1 LPDKPIP
8 EQDPITSK
16 SYAAHYAIA
25 TVILVITL
33 FWALWDEA
41 WGQRPW
47 KAFQEQWKDRYSL
60 FLNTAKSSSSK
71 SETAVEQDPQY
82 VALKQAYEKAYQDSR
97 AQGEEARRKLDDAG
111 ARLLA
116 VQSVFT
122 DRRAYVNALTYEEET
137 SESQS
142 SKASKQKEID
152 EYKAKKA
159 TVEFPDGSK
168 KQFNFEDLEKTYNA
182 IRDERTR
189 LSLELGDV
197 LKPATEAKAKM
208 DEYVTDHMVDLTPA
222 QIEGLK
228 RKTADWDPKIVQIN
242 VAEANIVDRC
252 ESCHMGAREP
262 LKITPAAMI
271 EKGHKTPDEYAN
283 AFVSH
288 PEPELLQI
296 HDPDKFGCSP
306 CHQGNGRATTSV
318 EKAHGNY
325 EHWLWPLYPKE
336 NSEAGCQSCHAADMV
351 LANGDVQWMTINNG
365 KDLFRQRGC
374 MGCHRYEG
382 YDKEPD
388 DLNNI
393 AQQIKQ
399 IEGQKI
405 DNAKQTAALM
415 KQADAAASNEEANAL
430 NLKAVDLR
438 VANSKL
444 DGRLQQLDFQSHSL
458 MQDQKKVGPNLKDV
472 RLKLNKNWIPVW
484 LRKPSD
490 FRPTTKMPNF
500 RLTDHQIQAISA
512 YIWQSGF
519 TDPLPKHKPGNA
531 AHGKE
536 LFETRG
542 CLACHSIGEGD
553 QTMGGTFAANLTRVG
568 EKANYD
574 YLVRWIHNARERTR
588 PYCPYEKKDIGP
600 EDYAK
605 KGLPYQFDLEHSRC
619 PNDGHELQ
627 VQNMT
632 VMPSLRL
639 APEDAE
645 DIATYLM
652 TQKKQEPSSY
662 ADASSYMD
670 DPNLKEE
677 GKKWVRHFGCAG
689 CHEIA
694 GFEDEGRI
702 GTELTFEGSKPIERL
717 DFALS
722 TEPAQRGGKDSEPI
736 KDKDDLARLPDGP
749 ANKPWYD
756 HKGFFEHKLA
766 EPNVYD
772 SGMEKGETEKLR
784 MPNLHLTKEQVLD
797 LTTFLMGSQE
807 TSLPASYQYKPGDA
821 RHDIQEGWW
830 VIKKY
835 NCMGCH
841 QFIPGQRT
849 ILMGMQ
855 QYQDQQ
861 EQLPPKLLTEGARVD
876 PEWLRKFLSNP
887 SLSTTDTNRNGVR
900 PYLKVRMPTF
910 SFSDNELRK
919 LVRFFQALS
928 QQPMP
933 YIPEQVPTL
942 TAKETDM
949 ARSLF
954 SSTAAP
960 CLKCHATGDPS
971 HDKIATAPNFLLAK
985 ERLKPD
991 WVERWITDPQA
1002 VSPGTSMPSGLFKQ
1016 QNNQWVFA
1024 GPTPPTFNGFTGDH
1038 RKLLTDYIFQLTP
1051 EEQRRVASSMPRSQ
1065 AALRPL
1071 NDRKHAAVESHRI
1084 VNSAAN
1090 GGSR

>member
-1 LPDKPIP
+1 VPEKPTP

-47 KAFQEQWKDRYSL
+47 KEYQEQWKTRYSA
-60 FLNTAKSSSSK
+60 FLSTAKSKSQASEKDVEKNSK
-71 SETAVEQDPQY
+71 YTELYAVW
-82 VALKQAYEKAYQDSR
+82 KKASDDSAPAAR
-97 AQGEEARRKLDDAG
+97 EAREKLDATS

-122 DRRAYVNALTYEEET
+122 DRRAYVNALTYELET

-142 SKASKQKEID
+142 AKASKQKDID
-152 EYKAKKA
+152 AYKAELA

-168 KQFNFEDLEKTYNA
+168 KQFTFQQLEETYNE
-182 IRDERTR
+182 IRDERTK

-197 LKPATEAKAKM
+197 LKPATDAKAKL
-208 DEYVTDHMVDLTPA
+208 DEYITDHMVDLTPA
-222 QIEGLK
+222 QIDGLK
-228 RKTADWDPKIVQIN
+228 KKAADWDPTIVQIN

-252 ESCHMGAREP
+252 ESCHMSAREP
-262 LKITPAAMI
+262 LKITAASMTLKG
-271 EKGHKTPDEYAN
+271 EKKPDEYAQ
-283 AFVSH
+283 ALVSH
-288 PEPELLQI
+288 TSPELLQI

-306 CHQGNGRATTSV
+306 CHQGNGRATTSI

-325 EHWLWPLYPKE
+325 EHWLWPLFPKE
-336 NSEAGCQSCHAADMV
+336 NAQAGCQTCHSADMM
-351 LANGDVQWMTINNG
+351 LTSGDVQWTTINDG

-382 YDKEPD
+382 YDKEPE
-388 DLNNI
+388 DLNAI
-393 AQQIKQ
+393 GQQIKQ
-399 IEGQKI
+399 IEGQKK
-405 DNAKQTAALM
+405 DNIKQTADLM
-415 KQADAAASNEEANAL
+415 KQADAAESNEEANTL
-430 NLKAVDLR
+430 NTKAVDLK
-438 VANSKL
+438 VDNSKL

-458 MQDQKKVGPNLKDV
+458 MQDQKKVGPNLKDA

-484 LRKPSD
+484 LKKPSD

-531 AHGKE
+531 AHGKD

-553 QTMGGTFAANLTRVG
+553 QMQGGTFAANLTRVG

-605 KGLPYQFDLEHSRC
+605 KGLPYQFDLEHSKC

-652 TQKKQEPSSY
+652 TQKKQEPSAY
-662 ADASSYMD
+662 ANAAFMD
-670 DPNLKEE
+670 DPSLKEE
-677 GKKWVRHFGCAG
+677 GKKWVRYYGCGG

-694 GFEDEGRI
+694 GMEDEGRI

-717 DFALS
+717 DFALF
-722 TEPAQRGGKDSEPI
+722 TEPAQRGGKESEPI

-772 SGMEKGETEKLR
+772 TGMVKSETEALR

-797 LTTFLMGSQE
+797 LTTFLMGSEE
-807 TSLPASYQYKPGDA
+807 TSLPANYQYKPGDA

-830 VIKKY
+830 VIRKY

-849 ILMGMQ
+849 ILMGLK
-855 QYQDQQ
+855 QYQDVQ

-887 SLSTTDTNRNGVR
+887 ALSTTDTNRNGVR

-928 QQPMP
+928 QQPIP
-933 YIPEQVPTL
+933 YIPEQVPVL

-960 CLKCHATGDPS
+960 CLKCHATGDPN

-1002 VSPGTSMPSGLFKQ
+1002 VSPGTSMPSGLFRE

-1024 GPTPPTFNGFTGDH
+1024 GPTPPTFNGYTGDH

-1051 EEQRRVASSMPRSQ
+1051 EEQRRVAASMPH
-1065 AALRPL
+1065 A
-1071 NDRKHAAVESHRI
+1071 KAAVQRPSVRRQAETQPR
-1084 VNSAAN
+1084 AAPS

>member
-1 LPDKPIP
+1 MPEKPIP
-8 EQDPITSK
+8 EQDPITGK
-16 SYAAHYAIA
+16 SYAIHYVIA
-25 TVILVITL
+25 TILLIATL
-33 FWALWDEA
+33 FWALYDEA

-47 KAFQEQWKDRYSL
+47 KAFQDQWKDRYPA
-60 FLNTAKSSSSK
+60 FLNTATSTSSK
-71 SETAVEQDPQY
+71 SEQSVEQDPPY
-82 VALKQAYEKAYQDSR
+82 VALKQDYEKAYQNSK
-97 AQGEEARRKLDDAG
+97 AQAEEARKKLDDAS

-122 DRRAYVNALTYEEET
+122 DRRAYVNALTYELET
-137 SESQS
+137 STSAS
-142 SKASKQKEID
+142 AKASKQKEID
-152 EYKAKKA
+152 SYKAEQA
-159 TVEFPDGSK
+159 TVEFPDGTK
-168 KQFNFEDLEKTYNA
+168 KKFTFPQLEETYNQ
-182 IRDERTR
+182 IRDERTQ

-197 LKPATEAKAKM
+197 LKPVTAAKAKM
-208 DEYVTDHMVDLTPA
+208 DEYISDHMVDLTPQ
-222 QIEGLK
+222 QIQGLK
-228 RKTADWDPKIVQIN
+228 KRATDWDPAIVQIN
-242 VAEANIVDRC
+242 VADANIVDRC
-252 ESCHMGAREP
+252 ESCHMNTREP
-262 LKITPAAMI
+262 LKISAAVMMAKG
-271 EKGHKTPDEYAN
+271 EKQPDEYAN

-288 PEPELLQI
+288 TEPELLQI
-296 HDPDKFGCSP
+296 HDPEKFGCSP
-306 CHQGNGRATTSV
+306 CHQGNGRATTSI

-325 EHWLWPLYPKE
+325 EHWLWPLYPRE
-336 NSEAGCQSCHAADMV
+336 NSQAGCQSCHSADMV
-351 LANGDVQWMTINNG
+351 LASGDVQWQTINNG

-382 YDKEPD
+382 YDKEPE
-388 DLNNI
+388 DLNSI
-393 AQQIKQ
+393 GQQIKQ
-399 IEGQKI
+399 IETQKKE
-405 DNAKQTAALM
+405 NLKNTADLM
-415 KQADAAASNEEANAL
+415 KQADAAASNDQANAF
-430 NLKAVDLR
+430 NGKAVDLR

-444 DGRLQQLDFQSHSL
+444 EARLQQLDFQSHSL
-458 MQDQKKVGPNLKDV
+458 MQDQKKVGPNLKDA

-484 LRKPSD
+484 LKKPSD

-519 TDPLPKHKPGNA
+519 TDELPKHKPGNA

-536 LFETRG
+536 LFEERG

-553 QTMGGTFAANLTRVG
+553 QMQGGTFAANLTRVG

-574 YLVRWIHNARERTR
+574 YLVRWIHNARQRTR

-605 KGLPYQFDLEHSRC
+605 KNLPYVFDLDHSEC

-639 APEDAE
+639 RPEDAE

-652 TQKKQEPSSY
+652 SQKKQEPSSY
-662 ADASSYMD
+662 ADASFMD

-677 GKKWVRHFGCAG
+677 GKKWVRFYGCGG
-689 CHEIA
+689 CHEIS
-694 GFEDEGRI
+694 GMEEEGRI

-717 DFALS
+717 DFALF
-722 TEPAQRGGKDSEPI
+722 TEVSERGGKDAEPI
-736 KDKDDLARLPDGP
+736 KNKEDLARLPDG
-749 ANKPWYD
+749 AAREPWYD

-766 EPNVYD
+766 EPNIYD
-772 SGMEKGETEKLR
+772 QGKVKTETEALR
-784 MPNLHLTKEQVLD
+784 MPNAHLTKDQVLD
-797 LTTFLMGSQE
+797 LTTFLLGSQE
-807 TSLPASYQYKPGDA
+807 TSLPQSYQYKPGDA

-830 VIKKY
+830 VVKKY

-841 QFIPGQRT
+841 QFIPGQPT
-849 ILMGMQ
+849 ILMGLK
-855 QYQDQQ
+855 QYQDAQ

-887 SLSTTDTNRNGVR
+887 ALSTADTDRNGVR

-919 LVRFFQALS
+919 LVRFFEALS
-928 QQPMP
+928 QQPLP

-942 TAKETDM
+942 TSKESDM

-960 CLKCHATGDPS
+960 CLKCHATGDPA

-1002 VSPGTSMPSGLFKQ
+1002 VSPGTAMPSGLFKQ

-1024 GPTPPTFNGFTGDH
+1024 GPTPPTFNGFEGDH
-1038 RKLLTDYIFQLTP
+1038 RKLLTDYIFQLTA
-1051 EEQRRVASSMPRSQ
+1051 EEQKRVASSMPRT
-1065 AALRPL
+1065 
-1071 NDRKHAAVESHRI
+1071 KAAVEPSTHRKQAAVDSHRM
-1084 VNSAAN
+1084 A
-1090 GGSR
+1090 GGASR